1 MSIVR
6 NSISAVSLALL
17 TVGCDADSTPPSA
30 PRDTPQSIRA
40 APASATHD
48 RFRLREVGAQTLFAS
63 VDPSGCIE
71 TDVVIVG
78 AEQTLKEGGKPTEQP
93 LALVQVFVF
102 DFCSGAVL
110 RNLFGITNDA
120 DVVGDR
126 QLNQATVQGTI
137 PVTDDITGATEE
149 VEVDVV
155 FTGFGGLTVASDRF
169 HLRQPGFF
177 LNVQFRGTFRAAEVS
192 GSVVLGGE
200 NLIAGPPVFAELFR
214 TRQGEMAVTRTPRDS
229 V

>member
-78 AEQTLKEGGKPTEQP
+78 VEQTLKEGGKPTEQP

-110 RNLFGITNDA
+110 RNLFGQTNDA
-120 DVVGDR
+120 EVVGDR
-126 QLNQATVQGTI
+126 QAEGVHLGDLLAERLLQLVRVVRVGGDLVEEHREPHPEI
-137 PVTDDITGATEE
+137 LERHGPLPVPLRPGPCHNGA
-149 VEVDVV
+149 V
-155 FTGFGGLTVASDRF
+155 GR
-169 HLRQPGFF
+169 
-177 LNVQFRGTFRAAEVS
+177 
-192 GSVVLGGE
+192 
-200 NLIAGPPVFAELFR
+200 
-214 TRQGEMAVTRTPRDS
+214 
-229 V
+229 

>member
-6 NSISAVSLALL
+6 NSIRAVSLALL

-30 PRDTPQSIRA
+30 PRDTPPSIRA
-40 APASATHD
+40 APVRATHD
-48 RFRLREVGAQTLFAS
+48 RFRLRELGAQALFAS

-78 AEQTLKEGGKPTEQP
+78 SEQTLKEAGKPTERP

-102 DFCSGAVL
+102 DFCSGTVL
-110 RNLFGITNDA
+110 RNLFGLTNDA
-120 DVVGDR
+120 EVVGDR
-126 QLNQATVQGTI
+126 KLNQATVQGTI

-155 FTGFGGLTVASDRF
+155 WTGFGGLTVASDNF
-169 HLRQPGFF
+169 HVRQPGFF
-177 LNVQFRGTFRAAEVS
+177 LNVQFRGTFRAAEAS
-192 GSVVLGGE
+192 GSVALGGE
-200 NLIAGPPVFAELFR
+200 NLIAGPPLFAELFR
-214 TRQGEMAVTRTPRDS
+214 VREGDMAVTRTPRDS